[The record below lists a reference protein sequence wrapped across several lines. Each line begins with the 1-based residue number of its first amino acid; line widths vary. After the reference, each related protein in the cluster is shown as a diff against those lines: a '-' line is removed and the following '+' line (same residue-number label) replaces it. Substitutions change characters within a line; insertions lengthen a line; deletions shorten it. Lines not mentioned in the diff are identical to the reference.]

1 MYPRRLDPA
10 PSDSD
15 PIACKHMMT
24 SRFKQRPILWGTG
37 ILLFAGILGAF
48 LLHQLGSRRHWELI
62 ADPEALEGEEVIDSA
77 RLTDDGEWLIW
88 TDSHRGLVR
97 VMRLGDQGAV
107 GTFRTH
113 SHLRIEPTGVMENH
127 LFVLRTS
134 PDRGLIR
141 TMLAGFDRLFGLRE
155 GGRSLLTPESSG
167 GVRSTHLEGLDLDS
181 GTVKFR
187 YRGAS
192 TTASEFNPLP
202 TGFEMGRV
210 SQSPDGRRLAW
221 WRAEEVIRDAPVSA
235 TVTETFEIF
244 EWEGGLRPVAGRPLR
259 TPGYIETWSGI
270 MKEMGRPMWVGPQ
283 TCFFLSF
290 LNGGSLV
297 PVDPQTGEFAATITL
312 EELFGD
318 QAPGFIPEGLTA
330 ARGLEESGSDFLFW
344 GRNGDTIRF
353 IRFDKDYEFVSERMH
368 EAGDIDFA
376 SPLWL
381 SGGDLLLRERS
392 TGRFRVLSDREE
404 KGAAYPAAAFPGEE
418 FQVLGR
424 DSRGNLIAL
433 SDSKFWSASRG
444 GEAWS
449 ELIPTE

>member
-1 MYPRRLDPA
+1 
-10 PSDSD
+10 
-15 PIACKHMMT
+15 MMT

-37 ILLFAGILGAF
+37 ILLIVGILGAF
-48 LLHQLGSRRHWELI
+48 ILHQLGSRRHWEFI

-77 RLTDDGEWLIW
+77 RLTDDGEWLMW
-88 TDSHRGLVR
+88 TDSNRGLMR
-97 VMRLGDQGAV
+97 VMRLDDQGV
-107 GTFRTH
+107 VESFRTH
-113 SHLRIEPTGVMENH
+113 SLNRIEPAVVMENQ
-127 LFVLRTS
+127 LILLRTI
-134 PDRGLIR
+134 PDRGLLR
-141 TMLAGFDRLFGLRE
+141 TTAVGVDRLFGLFGRFQARMPPE
-155 GGRSLLTPESSG
+155 DPGGT
-167 GVRSTHLEGLDLDS
+167 RSTHLEVLDIAS
-181 GTVKFR
+181 GKLMHR
-187 YRGAS
+187 SRGAS
-192 TTASEFNPLP
+192 ATVSEFNLLP

-244 EWEGGLRPVAGRPLR
+244 EWEGGLRPVARRPLR

-297 PVDPQTGEFAATITL
+297 PVDHHTGEFAATITL

-330 ARGLEESGSDFLFW
+330 ARGLEESGNDFLFW

-353 IRFDKDYEFVSERMH
+353 IRFDKDYELVSERMH

-376 SPLWL
+376 SPFWL
-381 SGGDLLLRERS
+381 SGGDLLLSERS

-404 KGAAYPAAAFPGEE
+404 NGAVYPAAAFPGEE

-433 SDSKFWSASRG
+433 SDSKFWTASLG
-444 GEAWS
+444 GEAWR